1 MTRFSRVLFV
11 ACVGAAAG
19 RGECAPARPV
29 AAATIAPL
37 ASLASMVAGPGWD
50 VRTVIPPGTS
60 PHVFE
65 PAPRDVRRIAPAR
78 LVVTVGA
85 GYDDWAEKLVLA
97 CASGA
102 VLHDAGLSVGV
113 ARGGGGEGGDGDGE
127 LGRDPHWWL
136 SPKRAARA
144 LAPLAERFAALDPA
158 GADGYLRRARAGAA
172 ALLVLDVE
180 LAALLLPVKG
190 ATVVAAHNSWAYF
203 TSDYGLVDGGA
214 IETAPG
220 REPSPRDL
228 RKLLDLVRARRVR
241 AVFAEPQ
248 FSPAAARVLASDAGI
263 RVAFVDPI
271 GGVPGRANY
280 AELLRYDARAFRDAL
295 GTP

>member
-1 MTRFSRVLFV
+1 MRPFSRILLAVCL
-11 ACVGAAAG
+11 GAAAA
-19 RGECAPARPV
+19 RGETASERRV

-37 ASLASMVAGPGWD
+37 ASLAATVAGPGWEI
-50 VRTVIPPGTS
+50 RTVIPPGVS

-65 PAPRDVRRIAPAR
+65 PAPRDVRRFAPAR

-85 GYDDWAEKLVLA
+85 GYDDWAEKLALA

-102 VLHDAGLSVGV
+102 VLFDAGRSVGV
-113 ARGGGGEGGDGDGE
+113 VSGGGEDHDGE
-127 LGRDPHWWL
+127 IGRDPHWWL

-144 LAPLAERFAALDPA
+144 LAPLSERFAALDPP
-158 GADGYLRRARAGAA
+158 GAEGYRSRAREGEASLLALDA
-172 ALLVLDVE
+172 ELSALL
-180 LAALLLPVKG
+180 APVRG
-190 ATVVAAHNSWAYF
+190 RSIVAAHNSWAYF
-203 TSDYGLVDGGA
+203 AADYGLENGGA
-214 IETAPG
+214 IESVPG

-228 RKLLDLVRARRVR
+228 RRLLDLVRARHVR

-263 RVAFVDPI
+263 RVAYVDPI
-271 GGVPGRANY
+271 GGVPGRADY
-280 AELLRYDARAFRDAL
+280 AALLLYDARAFRDAL

>member
-1 MTRFSRVLFV
+1 MRRLSRFLFV
-11 ACVGAAAG
+11 ACLGTAAG

-37 ASLASMVAGPGWD
+37 ASLTATVAGPEWD
-50 VRTVIPPGTS
+50 VRTVIPPGIS
-60 PHVFE
+60 PHAFE
-65 PAPRDVRRIAPAR
+65 PAPRDVRRFAPAR

-85 GYDDWAEKLVLA
+85 GYDDWAGRLVAA
-97 CASGA
+97 CATGA
-102 VLHDAGLSVGV
+102 VLHDAGRSVGV
-113 ARGGGGEGGDGDGE
+113 ERGDGGDHDGE
-127 LGRDPHWWL
+127 VGRDPHWWL
-136 SPKRAARA
+136 SPRRAARA
-144 LAPLAERFAALDPA
+144 LAPLAELFARLDPPRA
-158 GADGYLRRARAGAA
+158 EGYLRRARAGAA
-172 ALLVLDVE
+172 ALLALDAE
-180 LAALLLPVKG
+180 LAVLLGPVKG

-203 TSDYGLVDGGA
+203 IFDYGLVDGGA

-228 RKLLDLVRARRVR
+228 RILLDLVHARRVR

-271 GGVPGRANY
+271 GGVPGRTDY
-280 AELLRYDARAFRDAL
+280 ADLLRYDAHAFRDAL
-295 GTP
+295 GAP

>member
-1 MTRFSRVLFV
+1 MRLFSRALLA
-11 ACVGAAAG
+11 ACLGAAAA
-19 RGECAPARPV
+19 RGETAPRRWV

-37 ASLASMVAGPGWD
+37 ASLAATVAGPGWE
-50 VRTVIPPGTS
+50 VRTVIPPGVS

-65 PAPRDVRRIAPAR
+65 PAPRDVRRFAPAR

-85 GYDDWAEKLVLA
+85 GYDDWAGKLVRA

-102 VLHDAGLSVGV
+102 VLHDAGRSVGV
-113 ARGGGGEGGDGDGE
+113 VSGSGEDHDGE
-127 LGRDPHWWL
+127 IGRDPHWWL

-144 LAPLAERFAALDPA
+144 LAPLAERFAALDPPGA
-158 GADGYLRRARAGAA
+158 GGYRSRARDGEASLLALDA
-172 ALLVLDVE
+172 ELSALL
-180 LAALLLPVKG
+180 APVRG
-190 ATVVAAHNSWAYF
+190 RPIVAAHNSWAYF
-203 TSDYGLVDGGA
+203 AADYGLENGGA
-214 IETAPG
+214 IEVAPG

-228 RKLLDLVRARRVR
+228 RRLLDLVRARGVR

-263 RVAFVDPI
+263 RVAYVDPI
-271 GGVPGRANY
+271 GGVPGRADY
-280 AELLRYDARAFRDAL
+280 AALLRYDARAFRDAL

>member
-1 MTRFSRVLFV
+1 MRPFSRALL
-11 ACVGAAAG
+11 AASLGAAAA
-19 RGECAPARPV
+19 RGETAPARRV

-37 ASLASMVAGPGWD
+37 ASLAATVAGPGWEI
-50 VRTVIPPGTS
+50 RTVIPPGVS

-65 PAPRDVRRIAPAR
+65 PAPRDVRRFAPAR

-85 GYDDWAEKLVLA
+85 GYDDWAGKLAAA

-102 VLHDAGLSVGV
+102 VLHDAGRSVGV
-113 ARGGGGEGGDGDGE
+113 VSGGGEDHDGE
-127 LGRDPHWWL
+127 IGRDPHWWL
-136 SPKRAARA
+136 SPKRAALA
-144 LAPLAERFAALDPA
+144 LAPLAERFAALDPP
-158 GADGYLRRARAGAA
+158 GAEGYRSRAREGEASLRALDA
-172 ALLVLDVE
+172 ELSALL
-180 LAALLLPVKG
+180 APVRG
-190 ATVVAAHNSWAYF
+190 RPIVAAHNSWAYF
-203 TSDYGLVDGGA
+203 AADYGLENGGA

-228 RKLLDLVRARRVR
+228 RRLLDLVLSRGVR

-263 RVAFVDPI
+263 RVAYVDPI
-271 GGVPGRANY
+271 GGVRGRADY
-280 AELLRYDARAFRDAL
+280 AALLRYDARAFRDAL

>member
-1 MTRFSRVLFV
+1 
-11 ACVGAAAG
+11 
-19 RGECAPARPV
+19 V

-37 ASLASMVAGPGWD
+37 ASLAAMVAGPEWEI
-50 VRTVIPPGTS
+50 RTIIPPGVS

-65 PAPRDVRRIAPAR
+65 PSPRDVRRFAPAR

-85 GYDDWAEKLVLA
+85 GYDDWVGKLAAA

-102 VLHDAGLSVGV
+102 VLFDAGRSVGV
-113 ARGGGGEGGDGDGE
+113 VSEAGEEHDGE
-127 LGRDPHWWL
+127 IGRDPHWWL
-136 SPKRAARA
+136 SPRRAARA
-144 LAPLAERFAALDPA
+144 LAPLAGRFAALDPP
-158 GADGYLRRARAGAA
+158 GADGYRTRASRGEATLL
-172 ALLVLDVE
+172 ALDAE
-180 LAALLLPVKG
+180 LSALLLPVKG
-190 ATVVAAHNSWAYF
+190 RPIVAAHNSWAYF
-203 TSDYGLVDGGA
+203 AADYGLENGGA

-228 RKLLDLVRARRVR
+228 KRLLDLLRSRGVR

-271 GGVPGRANY
+271 GGVPGRLGY
-280 AELLRYDARAFRDAL
+280 AALLRYDARAFRDAL
-295 GTP
+295 GAP